1 MWGSERKPDWLE
13 MFSSFS
19 ELKLFS
25 ITWVKYLQFLESDS
39 YCLTKKL
46 IRKCLSGLY
55 APADKT
61 RIVLTKLKDKLCH
74 DKCFTRFLHP
84 LKKFG
89 AVKFR
94 QRLICSWDSRHSV
107 PMYWEFC
114 APTPPIKKIFA
125 LKNKQTNKNKQKQIK
140 QTKKRTKT
148 KQCIFDLLR
157 SCDRKFVFNNL
168 N

>member
-61 RIVLTKLKDKLCH
+61 RILLTKLKDKLCH
-74 DKCFTRFLHP
+74 NKCFSRFLHP
-84 LKKFG
+84 LKKFR

-94 QRLICSWDSRHSV
+94 QRLICSLDSRHSV
-107 PMYWEFC
+107 PMYWEIC